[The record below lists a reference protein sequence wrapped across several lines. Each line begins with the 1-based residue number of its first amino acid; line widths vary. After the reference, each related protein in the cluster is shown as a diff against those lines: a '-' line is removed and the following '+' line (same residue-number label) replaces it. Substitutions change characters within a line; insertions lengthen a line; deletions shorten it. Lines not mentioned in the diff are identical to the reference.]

1 MNNSIEIYSSQNGSI
16 QLNVKLENDTVWF
29 TQS

>member
-1 MNNSIEIYSSQNGSI
+1 MNNSIEIYSSQDRSI
-16 QLNVKLENDTVWF
+16 QLNMKLENDIVWF

>member
-1 MNNSIEIYSSQNGSI
+1 MNNSIEIYSSQDRSI
-16 QLNVKLENDTVWF
+16 QLNMKLENDTVWF